1 MKSERPKP
9 LHRLCGKPMLA
20 YVIESLETSSVDE
33 VAIVVGHKADLV
45 TKKIGEEPLG
55 VPIHFAYQD
64 VQRGTG
70 DAAQIGLAGLPETID
85 DDSDIIV
92 LPGDAPLLRAD
103 TIRALIAQHRDSGV
117 AATVLTA
124 ELDDP
129 TGYGRVVRG
138 RSGTV
143 VGIVEQKD
151 ATPEELEIREV
162 NTSIYVF
169 KRSLLTPALRR
180 LTPDNAQGEYY
191 LTDVVKVLAEAGHAV
206 DSLVCASAEEA
217 SGVNDRLQLAYA
229 EAEMRRRTNDSLMRS
244 GVSMLDPDTT
254 YVETTVSVGRD
265 VTLFPGVILQGA
277 TVIGDGTEIG
287 QNTRLVDCTVG
298 ADVVIEASVGR
309 GATIGD
315 GAVVGPFASLGRGAQ
330 ITAGAITGPFYN
342 SDDNKSTANKL

>member
-1 MKSERPKP
+1 MKSQRPKP

-20 YVIESLETSSVDE
+20 YVLESLETSSVDE
-33 VAIVVGHKADLV
+33 VAIVVGHKADVV
-45 TKKIGEEPLG
+45 TKKIGEQPLR

-70 DAAQIGLAGLPETID
+70 DAAQIGLSGLPEEID
-85 DDSDIIV
+85 EDSDVIV
-92 LPGDAPLLRAD
+92 LPGDAPLLRAE
-103 TIRALIAQHRDSGV
+103 TIRELIDQHRDNGV

-138 RSGTV
+138 RSGNV

-151 ATPEELEIREV
+151 GSPEELAIREV

-206 DSLVCASAEEA
+206 DSLVCSSPEEA

-229 EAEMRRRTNDSLMRS
+229 EREMRRRTNDSLMRS

-254 YVETTVSVGRD
+254 YVETTVRVGLD
-265 VTLFPGVILQGA
+265 VTLFPGVILQGR
-277 TVIGDGTEIG
+277 TVIGDGSEIG

-298 ADVVIEASVGR
+298 RDVEIEASVGR
-309 GATIGD
+309 EATIGD
-315 GAVVGPFASLGRGAQ
+315 AAVVGPFASLARGTEV
-330 ITAGAITGPFYN
+330 TAGAVTGPFYN
-342 SDDNKSTANKL
+342 SIDNQSLAHKL